1 MDSVDTLQAHF
12 KNEREKFLN
21 ILDSII
27 ILDIGTI
34 EYVSPEGR
42 ATAVSSSFIDSKPI
56 TYADAEVIYP
66 GNNYGCHQAAC
77 PGMACLIFLP
87 KSCMPN
93 VSNLKL
99 RVGATSYNRD
109 GVKVMPIGNGSNNN
123 VSTVFSEG
131 GNLSILGQE
140 YSIVYGA
147 DSVTF
152 QREDG
157 TTALTVDGT
166 GQMYVSRQ
174 TNTGTLNIN
183 IENTGVTKTWLS
195 QNKDVLWTDTL
206 NPDGSRSFVQSNPN
220 DSEADPLF
228 SMTIGADGT
237 LTVNTASNIN
247 VSTTGDASVTADG
260 NINASAGG
268 DIGVSTDDGN
278 VAIDASTI
286 KLNGDSKSLVT
297 YGELNTALSTFLQNL
312 TLALQGATYVPPS
325 GTPAPLTWVVPIPT
339 SIDISSAEATTL
351 KTGSSS

>member
-1 MDSVDTLQAHF
+1 MNSVDTLQAHF

-21 ILDSII
+21 ILDSVI

-42 ATAVSSSFIDSKPI
+42 ATAVSSSFIDNKPI

-131 GNLSILGQE
+131 GNLSIIGQE

-157 TTALTVDGT
+157 ATALTIDGT
-166 GQMYVSRQ
+166 GQMYLSRN

-183 IENTGVTKTWLS
+183 IEDTGVTKTWLS
-195 QNKDVLWTDTL
+195 QNRDVLWTDTL
-206 NPDGSRSFVQSNPN
+206 NPDGSRSFVQKNPN
-220 DSEADPLF
+220 NDEGPLF
-228 SMTIGADGT
+228 SMTIGADGV
-237 LTVNTASNIN
+237 LSINTTANIN
-247 VSTTGDASVTADG
+247 VNTTGDA
-260 NINASAGG
+260 NQIN
-268 DIGVSTDDGN
+268 
-278 VAIDASTI
+278 
-286 KLNGDSKSLVT
+286 LNGDRKSLVT
-297 YGELNTALSTFLQNL
+297 YGELNTALSNFASSLSQAL
-312 TLALQGATYVPPS
+312 LAATYIPVS
-325 GTPAPLTWVVPIPT
+325 GTPTVLAWPGGTPPA
-339 SIDISSAEATTL
+339 SIDISDAEASSV
-351 KTGSSS
+351 KTNG

>member
-1 MDSVDTLQAHF
+1 MNSVDTLQAHF

-21 ILDSII
+21 ILDSVI

-34 EYVSPEGR
+34 EYVSPKGR
-42 ATAVSSSFIDSKPI
+42 ATAVSSSFIDNKPI

-131 GNLSILGQE
+131 GNLSIIGQE

-157 TTALTVDGT
+157 ATALTIDGT
-166 GQMYVSRQ
+166 GQMYLSRN

-183 IENTGVTKTWLS
+183 IEDTGVTKTWLS
-195 QNKDVLWTDTL
+195 QNRDVLWTDTL
-206 NPDGSRSFVQSNPN
+206 NPDGSRSFVQENPN
-220 DSEADPLF
+220 NDEDPLF
-228 SMTIGADGT
+228 SMTIGADGV
-237 LTVNTASNIN
+237 LSINTTANIN
-247 VSTTGDASVTADG
+247 VNTTGDASVDA
-260 NINASAGG
+260 NQIN
-268 DIGVSTDDGN
+268 
-278 VAIDASTI
+278 
-286 KLNGDSKSLVT
+286 LNGDRKSLVT
-297 YGELNTALSTFLQNL
+297 YGELNTALSNFASSLSQAL
-312 TLALQGATYVPPS
+312 LAATYIPVS
-325 GTPAPLTWVVPIPT
+325 GTPTVLAWPGGTPPA
-339 SIDISSAEATTL
+339 SIDISDAEASSV
-351 KTGSSS
+351 KTNG